1 MLNNLSYR
9 IKTPAAV
16 VLVILLTAASV
27 SALLVWQGWREARQ
41 SFEMHGHS
49 LGRVLAQT
57 LRPALMRD
65 DIWLAYEIL
74 ITPLEAQNRQQPSDF
89 ILLDARNRVFAAS
102 SPKRYPVLSYFSIDG
117 VSHDA
122 GHALPPTLEHAA
134 FLYLATPV
142 EAEDGTFLGQLVQ
155 RHDLSAHRPQLDAI
169 ALRVLYPT
177 LTVLALLL
185 PLGWLAGKRLAGPLS
200 HLAQCLT
207 RVGRENPEAIR
218 CEFPDGRDEI
228 SVLAKSF
235 HGMVD
240 ELRAKQALE
249 KHLAQ
254 TDRLAAIGRLT
265 AGIAHEVNN
274 PLGGMLNAIS
284 NQRRAGSNDARS
296 EKTLSLIERGLTQI
310 RTTVSALLVEARL
323 ESRAMT
329 PEDVE
334 DVRTLAAAELP
345 ERNIRLE
352 WRNLLAEPVPL
363 PSAQVRQIMLNLL
376 LNAVHAAPPGG
387 TVNFRLQLLG
397 AALAIE
403 VGNGGAGI
411 PPRRREHL
419 FEPFFGEG
427 EGHGLGLWVTYQLVQ
442 QLGGVIEV
450 QSEPGATRFTVNLPL
465 GEDHHEH

>member
-16 VLVILLTAASV
+16 VLVILLTATSV
-27 SALLVWQGWREARQ
+27 SFLLVWQGWREARQ
-41 SFEMHGHS
+41 SFESHAHS

-57 LRPALMRD
+57 ARPALLRD
-65 DIWLAYEIL
+65 DIWQAYEIL
-74 ITPLEAQNRQQPSDF
+74 ITPLEGRNEQAGDY
-89 ILLDARNRVFAAS
+89 ILLDTRNRVFAAS
-102 SPKRYPVLSYFSIDG
+102 NPKLYPVLSNFPMDG
-117 VSHDA
+117 FEHGAS
-122 GHALPPTLEHAA
+122 HALPATYEHAA
-134 FLYLATPV
+134 FLYLTTPV
-142 EAEDGTFLGQLVQ
+142 KAEDGTILGQLMQ
-155 RHDLSAHRPQLDAI
+155 RHNLSVLKPHLDEI
-169 ALRVLYPT
+169 ALRVLSPT
-177 LTVLALLL
+177 LAVLALLL
-185 PLGWLAGKRLAGPLS
+185 PLGWLAGKRLTEPLS
-200 HLAQCLT
+200 HLAQCLM
-207 RVGRENPEAIR
+207 RVGRENPDAIR

-240 ELRAKQALE
+240 ELRTKQALE

-284 NQRRAGSNDARS
+284 NQRRAGIDDARS

-323 ESRAMT
+323 ESHAMT

-334 DVRTLAAAELP
+334 DVRTLVAAELP
-345 ERNIRLE
+345 ERRIRLD
-352 WRNLLAEPVPL
+352 WDNRLATPVAL

-376 LNAVHAAPPGG
+376 LNAIHAAAPGG
-387 TVNFRLQLLG
+387 TVDFSLK
-397 AALAIE
+397 ALDASLVMQ
-403 VGNGGAGI
+403 VGNGGAEI

-442 QLGGVIEV
+442 QMGGRIEV
-450 QSEPGATRFTVNLPL
+450 KSMPGATCFTVTLPL
-465 GEDHHEH
+465 GENHHER